1 MSNPSVVPSARMEP
15 PRTGCS
21 TRGPWRWPAPTATR
35 TFSCRNSA
43 VSAWRRPRATSPPPP
58 KALGIS
64 APTVWQ
70 QVRALERRLKTT
82 LLRRRGR
89 AVELTSEG
97 RVLLELVQPH
107 VSGLDSLEPLFV
119 ARQALLPRPL
129 TVAAIPYLT
138 SSHLLRPVQEFCNAH
153 PEVRLRLQVC
163 VWFEEVARL
172 VEQGRADLGVLFY
185 DRDAPRSPHL
195 NYERLLDLQFA
206 LLTQPGHPLTRKR
219 RLTPR
224 DLVQYPLIVP
234 PEGSYA
240 RRALDQLLQ
249 RNDLAGQAHVVM
261 ETALVEIIRKYV
273 AAGLGIA
280 LLHVAELEPLPDV
293 HIRVLDSRQ
302 ESLSVGAVTRK
313 GAHLSEPAAAFLA
326 VLRTHLVRNQQ
337 SDSCPPRPDN

>member
-1 MSNPSVVPSARMEP
+1 MAGADRYKDIQLPQLRSFCVAATEGNF
-15 PRTGCS
+15 
-21 TRGPWRWPAPTATR
+21 TA
-35 TFSCRNSA
+35 A
-43 VSAWRRPRATSPPPP
+43 A

-89 AVELTSEG
+89 AVELTAEG
-97 RVLLELVQPH
+97 RVLLDLVQPH
-107 VSGLDSLEPLFV
+107 VSGLDSLEHLFE

-138 SSHLLRPVQEFCNAH
+138 SAHLLRPVRAFCAAH

-163 VWFEEVARL
+163 VWFDEVARL
-172 VEQGRADLGVLFY
+172 VEQGQADLGLLFY
-185 DRDAPRSPHL
+185 DRDAQRSPHL
-195 NYERLLDLQFA
+195 SYERLLDLRFA
-206 LLTQPGHPLTRKR
+206 LLTPPQHPLAGKR

-249 RNDLAGQAHVVM
+249 RHDLEGQAHVVM
-261 ETALVEIIRKYV
+261 ETPLLEIIRKYV

-280 LLHVAELEPLPDV
+280 FLHIADEVDPLPDV
-293 HIRVLDSRQ
+293 HVRVLDGHR
-302 ESLSVGAVTRK
+302 EALSVGIVTRK
-313 GAHLSEPAAAFLA
+313 GAHLSEPTCQFLEL
-326 VLRTHLVRNQQ
+326 LREHVAKAR
-337 SDSCPPRPDN
+337 

>member
-1 MSNPSVVPSARMEP
+1 MARADRYKDIQLPQLRSFCVAATEGNF
-15 PRTGCS
+15 T
-21 TRGPWRWPAPTATR
+21 TA
-35 TFSCRNSA
+35 A
-43 VSAWRRPRATSPPPP
+43 

-89 AVELTSEG
+89 AVELTPEG
-97 RVLLELVQPH
+97 RVLLDLVQPH

-119 ARQALLPRPL
+119 TRQALLPHPL
-129 TVAAIPYLT
+129 TVTAIPYLT
-138 SSHLLRPVQEFCNAH
+138 SSHLLRPVQAFCAAH

-163 VWFEEVARL
+163 VWFEEVAKL
-172 VEQGRADLGVLFY
+172 VEQGGADLGVLFY

-195 NYERLLDLQFA
+195 DYERLFDLQFA
-206 LLTQPGHPLTRKR
+206 LLTPPRHPLARKR

-249 RNDLAGQAHVVM
+249 RSDLAGQAHVIM
-261 ETALVEIIRKYV
+261 ETALLEIIRKYV
-273 AAGLGIA
+273 AAGMGIA
-280 LLHVAELEPLPDV
+280 LLHVADEADPLVDIHV
-293 HIRVLDSRQ
+293 RVLDGQR
-302 ESLSVGAVTRK
+302 EALSVGIVTRK
-313 GAHLSEPAAAFLA
+313 GAHLSEPARAFVR
-326 VLRTHLVRNQQ
+326 VLREQLSRH
-337 SDSCPPRPDN
+337 P